1 MTEKWVPTNEE
12 RETME
17 AVWMQVKGACEILKE
32 ETNAT
37 EVHVAKMLQEIAD
50 LYYSK

>member
-1 MTEKWVPTNEE
+1 MTEKWITTNEE

-17 AVWMQVKGACEILKE
+17 VVWMQVKGACEKPKE

-37 EVHVAKMLQEIAD
+37 EGHVAKMLQEIAD

>member
-1 MTEKWVPTNEE
+1 MTKEWMPTNEE
-12 RETME
+12 REIME
-17 AVWMQVKGACEILKE
+17 AVWMQVKGACEKLKE

-37 EVHVAKMLQEIAD
+37 EVHIAKMLQEMAD